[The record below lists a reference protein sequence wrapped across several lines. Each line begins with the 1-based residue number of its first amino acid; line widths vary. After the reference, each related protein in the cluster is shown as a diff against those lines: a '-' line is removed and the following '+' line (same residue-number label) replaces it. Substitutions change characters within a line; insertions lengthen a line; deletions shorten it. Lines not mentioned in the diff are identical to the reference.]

1 MSIYATFEYRIGV
14 MDTITDKKEVRLYFD
29 DRNVSPGD
37 LIKVRLI
44 AKGEPNLACFPN
56 SKTVDTVEK
65 SFRII
70 HWKDAPIIG
79 KYAGYFGSD
88 KDKTDRQVV
97 EVRHIKAD
105 SGYTYGSFDLFNID
119 KGCNSTITNPYL
131 LPDPYNVFFTRT
143 GARFMVFI
151 GGGDSTGGSFTFVN
165 SCRAP
170 SGVLLL
176 KGRDTVT
183 AKFTYSKSRSE
194 VTTRIN
200 ETFEGIRIK

>member
-1 MSIYATFEYRIGV
+1 SPMSIYATFEYRIGV

-97 EVRHIKAD
+97 EVRYFKAD
-105 SGYTYGSFDLFNID
+105 SVYTYGSFELFNID
-119 KGCNSTITNPYL
+119 KGCNSTITNPYF
-131 LPDPYNVFFTRT
+131 LPNPYNVFFKRT

-151 GGGDSTGGSFTFVN
+151 GDSGPGFAN
-165 SCRAP
+165 SCHAP
-170 SGVLLL
+170 AGVLLL

-183 AKFTYSKSRSE
+183 AKFTYSKSINE
-194 VTTRIN
+194 ITPRIN